1 MNKFKKNISL
11 LCAGVMMIS
20 MCGCASHTVT
30 STGLVRVGSLN
41 VESAP
46 EYTDESPTET
56 MTGSWSS
63 EDGLCTIVK
72 FPTYYDVTLDY
83 ENGSPAEVGAAYAET
98 ILKAV
103 PDYEE
108 LFEPYLY
115 ENISCLFDG
124 REINYE
130 ALERR
135 ITTLEASIRDEYKEE
150 IESFART
157 ISAGEE
163 GYSENG
169 KLSYIE
175 AITMH
180 LIPDALRP
188 TACSALSV
196 GGSHTESGHR
206 ISLRNLEWFLGSAS
220 QMTMIHS
227 VAHMKK
233 GDRSLTSISMLGVL
247 DMITSVNDDG
257 VMIGILDVGT
267 VNHMEF
273 VYEGKKC
280 YTFEIRYALEQFD
293 NARDAAEFLTSE
305 CQDFTWCNNL
315 LVSDDKDAFCCE
327 NPTRE
332 VVEAGRAFPAVRDAD
347 SELME
352 GLVWD
357 TPDVLCIINSF
368 ATVGNQD
375 GYTGNLG
382 EINRFVKYN
391 NWVKEVGIFSVADM
405 KGIMA
410 REVVDQYEVVN
421 VHSSGTVHT
430 VIVDYATGDI
440 HVAFTYGKC
449 ADDVPEYIL
458 VGNYGDK

>member
-1 MNKFKKNISL
+1 MNKFKKRISL
-11 LCAGVMMIS
+11 LCAGAMMIS
-20 MCGCASHTVT
+20 LCGCSSQAVT
-30 STGLVRVGSLN
+30 STGLVKVGSLN
-41 VESAP
+41 VETAP
-46 EYTDESPTET
+46 GYTDESPAETE
-56 MTGSWSS
+56 TGSWTS
-63 EDGLCTIVK
+63 EDGLCTIRQ
-72 FPTYYDVTLDY
+72 FSTYYDVTLDY
-83 ENGSPAEVGAAYAET
+83 ENGSPAEVGAAYART
-98 ILKAV
+98 ILEAV
-103 PDYEE
+103 PDYEAV
-108 LFEPYLY
+108 FEPYLY
-115 ENISCLFDG
+115 ENINVLFGG

-130 ALERR
+130 ALEKR
-135 ITTLEASIRDEYKEE
+135 INTLESSIRDEYKEE

-163 GYSENG
+163 GFSENG

-175 AITMH
+175 AISMQM
-180 LIPDALRP
+180 IPDALRA

-206 ISLRNLEWFLGSAS
+206 ITLRNLEWNLGSTS
-220 QMTMIHS
+220 QMTLLHS

-233 GDRSLTSISMLGVL
+233 GDRSLTSIAMLGLL

-257 VMIGILDVGT
+257 VLIGILDVGT

-280 YTFEIRYALEQFD
+280 YTYEIRYALEQFD
-293 NARDAAEFLTSE
+293 NAKDAAEFLSSE
-305 CQDFTWCNNL
+305 SGDFTWCNNL
-315 LVSDDKDAFCCE
+315 LVSDDESAFCCE

-332 VVEAGRAFPAVRDAD
+332 VVEAGRAIPVIRDAD
-347 SELME
+347 TELME

-357 TPDVLCIINSF
+357 TPDVLCIVNSF

-375 GYTGNLG
+375 GFTGNLG
-382 EINRFVKYN
+382 ETNRFTKYN
-391 NWVKEVGIFSVADM
+391 NWVKEIGMFSVADM

-421 VHSSGTVHT
+421 VHNSGTVHT
-430 VIVDYATGDI
+430 VIVDYATGNI

-449 ADDVPEYIL
+449 ADDVPEYVL

>member
-1 MNKFKKNISL
+1 MNRLMKNISL
-11 LCAGVMMIS
+11 LLIEAMIMS
-20 MCGCASHTVT
+20 LGGCSTQTV
-30 STGLVRVGSLN
+30 SSVGLVKVGSYN
-41 VESAP
+41 IEASP
-46 EYTDESPTET
+46 DYTDESFAET
-56 MTGSWSS
+56 MTESWTSD
-63 EDGLCTIVK
+63 DGLCTISK
-72 FPTYYDVTLDY
+72 YPTYYDVTLDY
-83 ENGSPAEVGAAYAET
+83 EKGSPEKVGAAYADT
-98 ILKAV
+98 ILEAV
-103 PDYEE
+103 PDYEQ

-115 ENISCLFDG
+115 ENISCLFGG

-130 ALERR
+130 ALEKR
-135 ITTLEASIRDEYKEE
+135 IRSLEASIRDEYKEE

-163 GYSENG
+163 GNSENG

-175 AITMH
+175 AITMQM
-180 LIPDALRP
+180 IPDALRA

-206 ISLRNLEWFLGSAS
+206 ISLRNLEWNLGSTS
-220 QMTMIHS
+220 QMTQIHS

-233 GDRSLTSISMLGVL
+233 GDRSLTSISMLGIL

-280 YTFEIRYALEQFD
+280 YTYEIRYALEQFD
-293 NARDAAEFLTSE
+293 NARDAAEFLSSE
-305 CQDFTWCNNL
+305 SGDFTWCNNL
-315 LVSDDKDAFCCE
+315 LVSDDESAYCCE

-332 VVEAGRAFPAVRDAD
+332 VVEAGRAIPVIRDAD
-347 SELME
+347 SDLME

-357 TPDVLCIINSF
+357 TPDVLCIVNSF
-368 ATVGNQD
+368 ATAGNQD
-375 GYTGNLG
+375 GFTGNLG
-382 EINRFVKYN
+382 ETNRFVKYN
-391 NWVKEVGIFSVADM
+391 NWVKEIGMFSVADM

-421 VHSSGTVHT
+421 VHNSGTVHT

-449 ADDVPEYIL
+449 ADDVPEYVL

>member
-1 MNKFKKNISL
+1 MNKFKKNMSL
-11 LCAGVMMIS
+11 LCAGVMMLS
-20 MCGCASHTVT
+20 LCGCSSQAVT
-30 STGLVRVGSLN
+30 PTGLVKVGSLN
-41 VESAP
+41 VETAP
-46 EYTDESPTET
+46 EYTNESPTET
-56 MTGSWSS
+56 MMGSWSS

-98 ILKAV
+98 ILETV

-115 ENISCLFDG
+115 ENISCLFGG
-124 REINYE
+124 RDINYE

-135 ITTLEASIRDEYKEE
+135 ITTLEASIRDEYREE

-163 GYSENG
+163 GYFEDG

-175 AITMH
+175 AITMQ

-196 GGSHTESGHR
+196 GGSITESGHR
-206 ISLRNLEWFLGSAS
+206 ISLRNLEWNLGSAS

-233 GDRSLTSISMLGVL
+233 GDRSLTSIAMLGLL

-257 VMIGILDVGT
+257 VLIGILDVGT

-280 YTFEIRYALEQFD
+280 YTFEIRYALEEFD
-293 NARDAAEFLTSE
+293 NARDAAEFLSGE

-332 VVEAGRAFPAVRDAD
+332 VVEAGRAIPVIRDVN
-347 SELME
+347 SPLME

-357 TPDVLCIINSF
+357 TPDALCILNSF

-375 GYTGNLG
+375 GFTGNLG
-382 EINRFVKYN
+382 ETNRFVKYN
-391 NWVKEVGIFSVADM
+391 NWVKEIGLFSVADM

-410 REVVDQYEVVN
+410 REVVDQHEVVN

-449 ADDVPEYIL
+449 ADDIPEYIL

>member
-1 MNKFKKNISL
+1 MNKFKKRISL
-11 LCAGVMMIS
+11 LCAGAMMINL
-20 MCGCASHTVT
+20 CGCSSQAVT
-30 STGLVRVGSLN
+30 STGLVKVGSLN
-41 VESAP
+41 VETAP
-46 EYTDESPTET
+46 GYTDESHAETE
-56 MTGSWSS
+56 TGSWTS
-63 EDGLCTIVK
+63 EDGLCTIRQ
-72 FPTYYDVTLDY
+72 FSTYYDVTLDY
-83 ENGSPAEVGAAYAET
+83 ENGSPAEVGAAYART
-98 ILKAV
+98 ILEAV
-103 PDYEE
+103 PDYEAV
-108 LFEPYLY
+108 FEPYLY
-115 ENISCLFDG
+115 ENINVLFGG

-130 ALERR
+130 ALEKR
-135 ITTLEASIRDEYKEE
+135 ILTLEASIREEYREE

-163 GYSENG
+163 GFSENG

-175 AITMH
+175 AISMQM
-180 LIPDALRP
+180 IPDALRA

-206 ISLRNLEWFLGSAS
+206 ISLRNLEWNLGSTS
-220 QMTMIHS
+220 QMTLLHS

-233 GDRSLTSISMLGVL
+233 GDRSLTSIAMLGLL

-257 VMIGILDVGT
+257 VLIGILDVGT

-280 YTFEIRYALEQFD
+280 YTYEIRYALEQFD
-293 NARDAAEFLTSE
+293 NAKDAAEFLSSE
-305 CQDFTWCNNL
+305 SGDFTWCNNL
-315 LVSDDKDAFCCE
+315 LVSDDESAFCCE

-332 VVEAGRAFPAVRDAD
+332 VVEAGRAIPVIRDAD
-347 SELME
+347 TELME

-357 TPDVLCIINSF
+357 TPDVLCIVNSF

-375 GYTGNLG
+375 GFTGNLG
-382 EINRFVKYN
+382 ETNRFTKYN
-391 NWVKEVGIFSVADM
+391 NWVKEIGMFSVADM

-421 VHSSGTVHT
+421 VHNSGTVHT
-430 VIVDYATGDI
+430 VIVDYATGNI

-449 ADDVPEYIL
+449 ADDVPEYVL

>member
-11 LCAGVMMIS
+11 LCAGVMLVS

-72 FPTYYDVTLDY
+72 YPTYYDVTLDY

-206 ISLRNLEWFLGSAS
+206 ISLRNLEWYLGSAS